1 MVYSKFLGCQSEIF
15 SCFFGDENEQN
26 FAFPINCQSDLT
38 FICDWSEMNELQ
50 SFCSELVLWLAKNV
64 GWPRLSFTCTAMY
77 LQINSRGIKC
87 YYMYMYDH
95 IKSHANHCLTVVTD
109 SHAYRLVCEENKIC
123 TYTCSLEIIK

>member
-1 MVYSKFLGCQSEIF
+1 MNSNPFVLNSS
-15 SCFFGDENEQN
+15 
-26 FAFPINCQSDLT
+26 
-38 FICDWSEMNELQ
+38 CDWQ
-50 SFCSELVLWLAKNV
+50 KNV